1 MKHVVITGSTRG
13 IGYGLADAFLER
25 GCRVMISGR
34 TQASVDKAVNQLAE
48 AHGSQNVAGQPCD
61 VVQLD
66 QVESLWQQAAERF
79 GPVDIWINNSGIS
92 HQLLPMWEL
101 PSEDLANVV
110 DTNITGTLYG
120 SRVAIRGM
128 LEQGHGQLYNMMGFG
143 SNGSTRVGMAV
154 YGTSKSAVK
163 YLTDILVKETQ
174 GTPIQVCSLSP
185 GMVVTDLL
193 VDQLK
198 VDPEAFER
206 SKGVLDILSDRV
218 ETVTPWLADKVL
230 ANEKRD
236 ARIKYLSTPKIVWR
250 FLSSPFI
257 KRDPFGGTL

>member
-1 MKHVVITGSTRG
+1 MKQIVITGSTRG

-48 AHGSQNVAGQPCD
+48 THGSEKLTGQPCD

-66 QVESLWQQAAERF
+66 QVETLWQRAVEHF
-79 GPVDIWINNSGIS
+79 GQVDIWINNSGVG
-92 HQLLPMWEL
+92 HPMLPMWEL
-101 PSEDLANVV
+101 PSEDLVDVV
-110 DTNITGTLYG
+110 NTNITGTLYG

-128 LEQGHGQLYNMMGFG
+128 LAQGHGQLYNMMGYG

-163 YLTDILVKETQ
+163 YLTDILVKETR
-174 GTPIQVCSLSP
+174 GTPVQVGSLSP
-185 GMVVTDLL
+185 GMVTTDLL

-198 VDPEAFER
+198 ADPEMFER
-206 SKGVLDILSDRV
+206 SKRVFSILSDRV
-218 ETVTPWLADKVL
+218 EAVTPWLADKVL
-230 ANEKRD
+230 ANEKSDTHIR
-236 ARIKYLSTPKIVWR
+236 YLSTPKIMWR